1 MVYIFSLTG
10 ILISSRSTFSEFAA
24 KYSKDD
30 RFRAL
35 EKMREREQLFN
46 EYLVE
51 MKKTVTKHKDEF
63 KASNKTKAE
72 KVRLWCE
79 AHSVVEMVQ
88 SLTSVVVMF
97 VSTGEDG
104 LSEHVGGE

>member
-1 MVYIFSLTG
+1 MHACVCVYSALDYT
-10 ILISSRSTFSEFAA
+10 LISALTHSSFILYRSTFSEFAA
-24 KYSKDD
+24 KFSKDE

-51 MKKTVTKHKDEF
+51 MKKTATKQKEEL

-72 KVRLWCE
+72 KVGKYTICS
-79 AHSVVEMVQ
+79 A
-88 SLTSVVVMF
+88 
-97 VSTGEDG
+97 
-104 LSEHVGGE
+104 